1 MIDSLERR
9 VILWW
14 WNALGA
20 AKNADSVYRL
30 SLTAV
35 QPALREF
42 FYQSVPHFM
51 CVMVKDRGLRGTK
64 KDCGKPGRE
73 EEDEDGGLCQFCKG
87 TRSRAKFWLSNGA
100 ALEPEACSGLSL

>member
-14 WNALGA
+14 WNALGT

-42 FYQSVPHFM
+42 FYQSVPCFT
-51 CVMVKDRGLRGTK
+51 CVMVKDWGLRETK
-64 KDCGKPGRE
+64 IVG
-73 EEDEDGGLCQFCKG
+73 
-87 TRSRAKFWLSNGA
+87 S
-100 ALEPEACSGLSL
+100 LEVRKKMEMGFVPVLY